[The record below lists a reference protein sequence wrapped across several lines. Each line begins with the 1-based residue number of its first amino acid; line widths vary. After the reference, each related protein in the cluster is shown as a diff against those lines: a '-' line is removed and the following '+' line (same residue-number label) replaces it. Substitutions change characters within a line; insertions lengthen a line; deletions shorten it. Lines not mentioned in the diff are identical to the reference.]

1 MLMYT
6 RKSLKEKFDQE
17 QVKLSK
23 LLKRWQQWKSTL
35 IFFVSLEGPGCYNH
49 TKYSKIT
56 ELHGYFIT
64 L

>member
-1 MLMYT
+1 MATMEIYP
-6 RKSLKEKFDQE
+6 D
-17 QVKLSK
+17 
-23 LLKRWQQWKSTL
+23 
-35 IFFVSLEGPGCYNH
+35 FFVSLEGPGCYNH